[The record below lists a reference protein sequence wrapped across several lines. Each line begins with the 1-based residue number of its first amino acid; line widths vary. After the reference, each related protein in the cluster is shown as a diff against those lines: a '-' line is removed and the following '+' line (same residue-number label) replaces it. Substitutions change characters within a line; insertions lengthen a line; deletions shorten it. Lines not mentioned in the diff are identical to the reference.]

1 MMDRS
6 PEKMRIAIRYS
17 LYLPRYYLPPAV
29 SSYLPDFGKKETWHV
44 SCLFAEG
51 TPEAHVTEP
60 VQKLQTILI
69 VDDEPSVRVLF
80 RSALKALPVRIL
92 DSDNGLD
99 AMNLIEEEK
108 PDLVITDYAM
118 PHWDGLEV
126 CHQIRKRSDLQHIKI
141 VLITGQATPP
151 FLLEAV
157 NHGIVNA
164 ALPKPVNIDELQQ
177 LAKRLLARD
186 RV

>member
-1 MMDRS
+1 MS
-6 PEKMRIAIRYS
+6 E
-17 LYLPRYYLPPAV
+17 PARK
-29 SSYLPDFGKKETWHV
+29 S
-44 SCLFAEG
+44 
-51 TPEAHVTEP
+51 
-60 VQKLQTILI
+60 QTILI
-69 VDDEPSVRVLF
+69 VDDEPSIRLLF
-80 RSALKALPVRIL
+80 RSALQALPARIL
-92 DSDNGLD
+92 EADNGLE
-99 AMNLIEEEK
+99 AMSLIEQEK
-108 PDLVITDYAM
+108 PDLVVTDYAM
-118 PHWDGLEV
+118 PDWDGLEV
-126 CHQIRKRSDLQHIKI
+126 CHQIRKRPDLQHIKI